1 MLDAE
6 LTIDQ
11 LMTIEAEDIRQ
22 SRVFQ
27 QQENGA

>member
-1 MLDAE
+1 

-11 LMTIEAEDIRQ
+11 LMTIEAKDIRE

-27 QQENGA
+27 QQEKGA